1 MIVEI
6 ERLPL
11 QEGILLSHG
20 LREWAEGLFHGKD
33 GVARFSSSK
42 VEPVLSVKFN
52 GRSKRCSSCKRT
64 FHVNGFPRILPAV
77 QT

>member
-20 LREWAEGLFHGKD
+20 LREWAEGLFYGRD

-42 VEPVLSVKFN
+42 VEPVL
-52 GRSKRCSSCKRT
+52 
-64 FHVNGFPRILPAV
+64 
-77 QT
+77 